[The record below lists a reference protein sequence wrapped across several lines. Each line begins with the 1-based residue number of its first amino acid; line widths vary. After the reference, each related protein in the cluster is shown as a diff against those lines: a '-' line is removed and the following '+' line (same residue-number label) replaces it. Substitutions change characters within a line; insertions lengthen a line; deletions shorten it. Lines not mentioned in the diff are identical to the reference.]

1 MRHLRDDS
9 RANSLINYLEDTGEI
24 NVSAITY
31 MEILVRSLP
40 HEEDATTR
48 FFDRVP
54 PVDVDQEV
62 AQKAAALI
70 RAYPEAFGRDN
81 PRGFPDALI
90 AATAWQRGSILVT
103 LNVRHFARIPIPE
116 ITVKTIEQDAPD
128 WINTFKT

>member
-1 MRHLRDDS
+1 V
-9 RANSLINYLEDTGEI
+9 GC
-24 NVSAITY
+24 
-31 MEILVRSLP
+31 LP
-40 HEEDATTR
+40 YEEDATTL
-48 FFDRVP
+48 FFDRVSP
-54 PVDVDQEV
+54 IGVDKGV